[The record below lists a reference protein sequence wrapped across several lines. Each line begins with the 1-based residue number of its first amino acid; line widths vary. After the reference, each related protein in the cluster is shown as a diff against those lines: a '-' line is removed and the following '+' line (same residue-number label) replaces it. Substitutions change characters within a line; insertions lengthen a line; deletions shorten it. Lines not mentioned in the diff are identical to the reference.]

1 MDDFQRPLDLL
12 NLVQAKEC
20 AANATVQAD
29 DLLVDDRG
37 QRQPIE
43 QVVDFVED
51 GVDVGG
57 LLTQTAA
64 TLLRE
69 TEGIVDPFVLVI
81 TPQEVDLI
89 RELDLES
96 HQETDSFKRVGTTV
110 DVIAKEEVII
120 TLDIAIVV
128 WNTPEVKE
136 SH

>member
-1 MDDFQRPLDLL
+1 MDDLKRPLDLL
-12 NLVQAKEC
+12 NLVQAEQC

-29 DLLVDDRG
+29 DLLVDDRC
-37 QRQPIE
+37 QRKPVK

-64 TLLRE
+64 ALLRE
-69 TEGIVDPFVLVI
+69 TEGIVDPLVLVVA
-81 TPQEVDLI
+81 PQEVDLI
-89 RELDLES
+89 RELDLEG
-96 HQETDSFKRVGTTV
+96 HQEADGFQRVGATIDIITE
-110 DVIAKEEVII
+110 EEVII